1 MKPKAVIF
9 GCGYLG
15 QRSYAKL
22 NADFDIVAYAD
33 NNTKLWGG
41 ELLGRPIIA
50 PKEIKRYEDA
60 TVFVCAKS
68 EFANIAKQ
76 LELMGISSVI
86 WMEGVCYAY
95 RDTILYPVSFF
106 QPEPYKKKSGSEF
119 SVLFVQD
126 TPCGR
131 TDKISSVLKAKGVVT
146 QNAFFISP
154 SQMPDAYCK
163 QNAFYSFDSLLEF
176 VDNSE
181 FDIIHC
187 SNEPDILTNLLLHC
201 NKPVVADTH
210 DLMTARNNQSSFETY
225 YLEYAANKFAAGNMY
240 VGAYYRDLQAQRY
253 GVLVERS
260 FLLSIS

>member
-181 FDIIHC
+181 FDIR
-187 SNEPDILTNLLLHC
+187 PLA
-201 NKPVVADTH
+201 K
-210 DLMTARNNQSSFETY
+210 
-225 YLEYAANKFAAGNMY
+225 
-240 VGAYYRDLQAQRY
+240 
-253 GVLVERS
+253 
-260 FLLSIS
+260 LS